1 MAWGDEMDSSFTTY
15 PWNWHNKSVGR
26 WIIEVPLDPAR
37 YGVFGHGCL
46 LDIVAD
52 VLDAIGDVFF
62 PTQIECPV
70 KHTLFDRPL
79 PLPREV
85 VREALDRQWSF
96 LAQAE
101 DYTPSCDIYGVS
113 HIYVRNATGVTRAP
127 VPHVIDL
134 RLDCDLGRR
143 PIARVS
149 VNTKC
154 DAWLQRTVDGYDNAI
169 VGSANGP
176 VLSDKL
182 IALEAQ
188 LGGEIAEMST
198 DFDCVKIERYGLKN
212 V

>member
-1 MAWGDEMDSSFTTY
+1 MDASYTMHPWG
-15 PWNWHNKSVGR
+15 WHDKYVGQ
-26 WIIEVPLDPAR
+26 WTIEIPLSPEQ

-46 LDIVAD
+46 LDIVAE
-52 VLDAIGDVFF
+52 VLDVIGDVFS

-70 KHTLFDRPL
+70 EHTLFDRPL
-79 PLPREV
+79 PLPHEV
-85 VREALDRQWSF
+85 VRLALDRQWSF

-101 DYTPSCDIYGVS
+101 DYEPSCDIYGVS

-134 RLDCDLGRR
+134 RLECDLGWR

-154 DAWLQRTVDGYDNAI
+154 DAWLPQTLDGYDNAI

-176 VLSDKL
+176 MLSGKL
-182 IALEAQ
+182 IALEAR
-188 LGGEIAEMST
+188 LGGEIAET
-198 DFDCVKIERYGLKN
+198 LTEFDGVKVERYGLKN